1 MNKLKALLLFLSL
14 ILGAVGT
21 YTFAPYSYEPTP
33 IRNERVAWWSGLYP
47 EYCIPDATHLVE
59 EEQSI
64 HSQEE
69 IPVKIRF
76 KYLTFL
82 NEAEG

>member
-1 MNKLKALLLFLSL
+1 MNKLKISLLTLSF
-14 ILGAVGT
+14 ILGIAGT
-21 YTFAPYSYEPTP
+21 YTFAPYSYKPNP
-33 IRNERVAWWSGLYP
+33 ARYERVSWWSGLYP

-59 EEQSI
+59 GDQSYD
-64 HSQEE
+64 SQEE